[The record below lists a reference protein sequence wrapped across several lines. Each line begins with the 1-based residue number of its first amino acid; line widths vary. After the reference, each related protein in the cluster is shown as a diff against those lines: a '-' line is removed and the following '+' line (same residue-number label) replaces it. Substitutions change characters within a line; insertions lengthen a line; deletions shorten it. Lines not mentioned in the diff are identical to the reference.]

1 MTEFEKYLKQA
12 REEFSYE
19 VSKYTVENNLAL
31 RTSSDSLLIAFD
43 QATAKAINYSQC
55 CTELKDKE
63 VPTFEEWIK
72 IHKCEKTINE
82 KIYIKNGHS
91 YFEEELKRWHKEEFN
106 L

>member
-1 MTEFEKYLKQA
+1 MNEAQRILNKHTDLNG
-12 REEFSYE
+12 
-19 VSKYTVENNLAL
+19 V
-31 RTSSDSLLIAFD
+31 
-43 QATAKAINYSQC
+43 AKDTFINSNFHKAIIDAINEAINYSQC